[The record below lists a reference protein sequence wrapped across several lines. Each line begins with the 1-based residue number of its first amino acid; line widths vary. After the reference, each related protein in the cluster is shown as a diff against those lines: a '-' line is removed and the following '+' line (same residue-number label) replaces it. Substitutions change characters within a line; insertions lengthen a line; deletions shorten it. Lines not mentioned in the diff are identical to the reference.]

1 MDVHW
6 LRAPNTLLL
15 SHITHLYVME
25 GEDAEEQWEDLGL
38 VEGGVAGVGN
48 GWKSARVNPDPSD
61 PLYTTPHPSLV
72 DIYDEITGDNTA
84 KYYQKRSMNLV
95 KLGNETQLRIVHQP
109 AFSTEYTNAHFV

>member
-6 LRAPNTLLL
+6 IRAPNTLHL

-48 GWKSARVNPDPSD
+48 GWKSARVNPDPLD
-61 PLYTTPHPSLV
+61 PLYREVRVS
-72 DIYDEITGDNTA
+72 
-84 KYYQKRSMNLV
+84 QKR
-95 KLGNETQLRIVHQP
+95 
-109 AFSTEYTNAHFV
+109 